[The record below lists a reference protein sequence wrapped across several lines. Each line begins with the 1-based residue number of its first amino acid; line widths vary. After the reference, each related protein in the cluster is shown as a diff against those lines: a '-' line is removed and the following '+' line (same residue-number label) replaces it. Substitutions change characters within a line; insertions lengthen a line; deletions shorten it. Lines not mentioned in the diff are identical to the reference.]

1 MEAERRLSAGA
12 LCGARTQPIGTGVQM
27 HLLELETTGQFERG
41 MNRSP
46 QNIRQLAETGQNQID
61 ERLPSDT
68 ANTILPL

>member
-1 MEAERRLSAGA
+1 
-12 LCGARTQPIGTGVQM
+12 M

-46 QNIRQLAETGQNQID
+46 QNLRRLAETGQNRND
-61 ERLPSDT
+61 ERLSADT